1 MFALLKIVFTLFLQ
15 YYFVTLVSI
24 VFRRIEMVSVTLLS
38 ILLMGE
44 IDSEVGL

>member
-15 YYFVTLVSI
+15 YDFVTLVSI